1 LVFPRQDGTKWTL
14 NEKVFDN
21 LMEESGTGK
30 TERKLNWYFCR
41 NFYRTKRIEEGV
53 DVNLLAEQL
62 GTSVRMIESH

>member
-1 LVFPRQDGTKWTL
+1 M